1 MRALPADS
9 LEYFGEIA
17 VGNTAFP
24 VALGAVPGVAAGA
37 PAAGAAA
44 VASGPHWALRKSR
57 QFCPPSVP
65 ADLAAWYLALHS
77 FIVSACAGCP
87 EVTIIAPTSAT
98 RPAHGTICRIVMG
111 RLLRCR
117 GRPHPPP
124 ILSSSASLFAGG
136 MNG

>member
-1 MRALPADS
+1 MRAFPADS
-9 LEYFGEIA
+9 PEYFGATA

-24 VALGAVPGVAAGA
+24 VALGAVAGVGAGV

-44 VASGPHWALRKSR
+44 VASAPHWALRKSR

-87 EVTIIAPTSAT
+87 DVTIIAPASAT
-98 RPAHGTICRIVMG
+98 KPAHVAIWRIVMG
-111 RLLRCR
+111 SSLDLVGAAILR
-117 GRPHPPP
+117 PFSPPAQVHVQP
-124 ILSSSASLFAGG
+124 K
-136 MNG
+136 